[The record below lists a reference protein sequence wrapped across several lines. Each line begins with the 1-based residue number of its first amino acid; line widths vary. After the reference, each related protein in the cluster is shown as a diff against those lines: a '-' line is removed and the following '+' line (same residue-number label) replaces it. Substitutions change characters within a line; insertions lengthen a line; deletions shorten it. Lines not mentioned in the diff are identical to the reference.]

1 MTEDHEDFIGRDPGV
16 WASRCL
22 WVGLPLLLG
31 GAMTGWVWLGYLG
44 VGWMVPTY
52 LLWLTA
58 RRRWQRE
65 QQRRAQPA
73 TVGDIEALGEA
84 LRLLFERQEAILE
97 AIGRVAEKV
106 DSRGSLDS
114 GGTWAEE

>member
-1 MTEDHEDFIGRDPGV
+1 MTESHEDFIGRDPGV

-22 WVGLPLLLG
+22 WVGLPMLLG

-44 VGWMVPTY
+44 VAWMVPTY
-52 LLWLTA
+52 LFWLTA

-65 QQRRAQPA
+65 QERRAQPA

-97 AIGRVAEKV
+97 AVGRVAEKV
-106 DSRGSLDS
+106 DSGTSLDPGS
-114 GGTWAEE
+114 SWAEE